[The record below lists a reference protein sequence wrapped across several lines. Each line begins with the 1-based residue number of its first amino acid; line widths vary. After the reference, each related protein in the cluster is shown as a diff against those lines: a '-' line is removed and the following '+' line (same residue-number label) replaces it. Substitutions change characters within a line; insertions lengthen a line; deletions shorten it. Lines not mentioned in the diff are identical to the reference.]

1 MDIANALVDA
11 ISPVSKRGEGTG
23 NGLRGVASP
32 RRANPSQSGA
42 MTTRQSPGLVR
53 ACRWFAA
60 GASVA
65 AVLLGGL
72 VLVGWLFDLPALTKI
87 FPGLVAMNPA
97 TALGFVFGGAATWV
111 EAGEQ
116 PTSHLRLQIAR
127 ACAGMVVIIGAA
139 RILGYLFGFDPL
151 VDSLPFQS
159 QLDREVPPN
168 RIAPNTALDF
178 LITGLA
184 LLSIDLEVRRGWRPA
199 QFLALT
205 AAIIAALAF
214 MGYAYSIEPGTGGG
228 EVNIVQDICCGPD
241 GEAYVPL
248 LSRVASYIPMT
259 LHTAVGFMLLSAAI
273 LCARPEQGIMAV
285 VVSDAHG
292 GRIFRR
298 LLPAAVSTLFVIGWL
313 QLMGQRAELYGP
325 QFGVA
330 FTVAASISILG
341 SLIWWNALTVNRA
354 EAERERIELELALAR
369 ENEVE
374 IGFKIQQILLLEQP
388 PRDLAGIRVAAL
400 TIPSQRIDGD
410 FYDFYRHGNRCLD
423 VVIGD
428 VMGKGIPAALLGAAT
443 KTHIL
448 QALSRLVA
456 LAGPED
462 LPEPREIVS
471 LAHVGIVKQLI
482 ELGSFV
488 TASYARFD
496 LERHRLDLVDCGH
509 TEAIHFRHAEHI
521 CAMLR
526 GTNLPLGV
534 IEGEIY
540 DQITVP
546 FEPGDILL
554 FYSDGV
560 TEARNRTGEF
570 FGSERLAEFV
580 RGFSHL
586 DPEQLVERLR
596 EAVASFSGSERFADD
611 LTCVAVTLGERE
623 ATRRRAELELSST
636 LSELASARAFVRDF
650 CRALSDPPLDEET
663 VAQLEL
669 AVTEAT
675 SNIIRHSYGGRTD
688 QRIQLVADAFA
699 DRVVLRLH
707 HLGASFDPEAV
718 SPPAFDGSREGGFGM
733 YLIAHSVDDV
743 RYYRDERGRNCIAL
757 VKRRLAYA

>member
-1 MDIANALVDA
+1 MAAHL
-11 ISPVSKRGEGTG
+11 SPS
-23 NGLRGVASP
+23 
-32 RRANPSQSGA
+32 
-42 MTTRQSPGLVR
+42 LVR
-53 ACRWFAA
+53 ACRSFAA
-60 GASVA
+60 GASFA
-65 AVLLGGL
+65 AILLGGL
-72 VLVGWLFDLPALTKI
+72 ILLGWLFDLPALTKI
-87 FPGLVAMNPA
+87 FPGLVAMNPT
-97 TALGFVFGGAATWV
+97 TALGFVLGGMATWI
-111 EAGEQ
+111 ETGERR
-116 PTSHLRLQIAR
+116 TSHLRLQIAR
-127 ACAGMVVIIGAA
+127 ACAGVLLIIGAA

-151 VDSLPFQS
+151 VDSLLFRS

-184 LLSIDLEVRRGWRPA
+184 LLTIDLELRRGWRPA
-199 QFLALT
+199 QLLALT

-214 MGYAYSIEPGTGGG
+214 MGYAYS
-228 EVNIVQDICCGPD
+228 VV
-241 GEAYVPL
+241 L
-248 LSRVASYIPMT
+248 LSRVASYIPMA
-259 LHTAVGFMLLSAAI
+259 LHTAVGFLMLSAAI
-273 LCARPEQGIMAV
+273 LCARPEKGVMAV
-285 VVSDAHG
+285 VVSTAHG

-298 LLPAAVSTLFVIGWL
+298 LLPAAVATIFVIGWL
-313 QLMGQRAELYGP
+313 QLMGESAELYGA
-325 QFGVA
+325 QFGA
-330 FTVAASISILG
+330 ALTVAASITILG

-374 IGFKIQQILLLEQP
+374 IGFKIQQTLLLEQP

-410 FYDFYRHGNRCLD
+410 FYDFYRHGDRCLD

-443 KTHIL
+443 KSYIL
-448 QALSRLVA
+448 QALSRLVT
-456 LAGPED
+456 LAGPEN
-462 LPEPREIVS
+462 LPEPREIIS
-471 LAHVGIVKQLI
+471 LAHAGIVKQLI

-488 TASYARFD
+488 TACYARFD
-496 LERHRLDLVDCGH
+496 LNRHRLDLVDCGH
-509 TEAIHFRHAEHI
+509 TEAIHFRHAEHA
-521 CAMLR
+521 CAMVR

-560 TEARNRTGEF
+560 TEARNGTGEF
-570 FGSERLAEFV
+570 FGSERLAELV

-596 EAVASFSGSERFADD
+596 ETVASFSGSERFADD

-623 ATRRRAELELSST
+623 ATRRRAELEFSSK
-636 LSELASARAFVRDF
+636 LSELAAARAFVRDF
-650 CRALSDPPLDEET
+650 CHALADPPVDEEV

-675 SNIIRHSYGGRTD
+675 SNVIRHAYGGRTD
-688 QRIQLVADAFA
+688 QQIQLDADAFA
-699 DRVVLRLH
+699 DRIVLRLH

-733 YLIAHSVDDV
+733 YIIAHSVDDV
-743 RYYRDERGRNCIAL
+743 RYYRDQRGRNCIAL
-757 VKRRLAYA
+757 VKRRRACA

>member
-1 MDIANALVDA
+1 MAV
-11 ISPVSKRGEGTG
+11 
-23 NGLRGVASP
+23 
-32 RRANPSQSGA
+32 
-42 MTTRQSPGLVR
+42 RQSAGLVR
-53 ACRWFAA
+53 VCRSSAA

-72 VLVGWLFDLPALTKI
+72 VLTGWLFDLPALTKI
-87 FPGLVAMNPA
+87 FPTLVAMNPV
-97 TALGFVFGGAATWV
+97 TALSFVLGGTATWLEV
-111 EAGEQ
+111 REQ
-116 PTSHLRLQIAR
+116 PASHLRLRIVR
-127 ACAGMVVIIGAA
+127 ACAAIIVIIGAA

-151 VDSLPFQS
+151 VDSLLFRS

-168 RIAPNTALDF
+168 RIAPNTALDL
-178 LITGLA
+178 LIIGLA

-199 QFLALT
+199 QLLALT

-214 MGYAYSIEPGTGGG
+214 MGYAYS
-228 EVNIVQDICCGPD
+228 V
-241 GEAYVPL
+241 AL
-248 LSRVASYIPMT
+248 LSRVASYIPMA

-273 LCARPEQGIMAV
+273 LCARPEQGVMAV
-285 VVSDAHG
+285 VVSDAQG

-298 LLPAAVSTLFVIGWL
+298 LLPTAVFTLFVIGWL
-313 QLMGQRAELYGP
+313 QLMGESAELYSA
-325 QFGVA
+325 QFGA
-330 FTVAASISILG
+330 ALTVAASISILG

-374 IGFKIQQILLLEQP
+374 IGFKIQQTLLLEQP

-410 FYDFYRHGNRCLD
+410 FYDFYRHGDRCLD
-423 VVIGD
+423 VVVGD

-443 KTHIL
+443 KSYIL

-462 LPEPREIVS
+462 LPQPREIIS
-471 LAHVGIVKQLI
+471 LAHAGIVKQLI

-488 TASYARFD
+488 TACYARFD
-496 LERHRLDLVDCGH
+496 LDRHRLDLVDCGH
-509 TEAIHFRHAEHI
+509 TEAIHFRHAEHA
-521 CAMLR
+521 CAMVR
-526 GTNLPLGV
+526 GANLPLGV

-540 DQITVP
+540 DQITVA

-560 TEARNRTGEF
+560 TEARNRAGEF
-570 FGSERLAEFV
+570 FGSERLAELV
-580 RGFSHL
+580 RDFSHL

-623 ATRRRAELELSST
+623 ATRRRAELELSSN

-650 CRALSDPPLDEET
+650 CHALSDPPVAEEA

-675 SNIIRHSYGGRTD
+675 SNVIRHAYGGRTD
-688 QRIQLVADAFA
+688 QQIQLDADAFA
-699 DRVVLRLH
+699 DRIVLQLH

-733 YLIAHSVDDV
+733 YIIAHSVDDV

-757 VKRRLAYA
+757 VKHRPV

>member
-1 MDIANALVDA
+1 MPA
-11 ISPVSKRGEGTG
+11 
-23 NGLRGVASP
+23 
-32 RRANPSQSGA
+32 
-42 MTTRQSPGLVR
+42 RQSPGLVR
-53 ACRWFAA
+53 ACRSFAA
-60 GASVA
+60 GASFA

-72 VLVGWLFDLPALTKI
+72 VLVGWVFDLAALKTV

-97 TALGFVFGGAATWV
+97 TALGFVLGGTATWI
-111 EAGEQ
+111 EAAERSASPQ
-116 PTSHLRLQIAR
+116 RRRIAW
-127 ACAGMVVIIGAA
+127 ACAGVVFIIGVV

-151 VDSLPFQS
+151 VDSFPFRS

-168 RIAPNTALDF
+168 RMAPNTALDL
-178 LITGLA
+178 LISGLA
-184 LLSIDLEVRRGWRPA
+184 LLSIDVELRRGWRPA

-214 MGYAYSIEPGTGGG
+214 MGYAYS
-228 EVNIVQDICCGPD
+228 VV
-241 GEAYVPL
+241 L
-248 LSRVASYIPMT
+248 LSRVASYIPMA
-259 LHTAVGFMLLSAAI
+259 LHTAVGFLLLSAAI
-273 LCARPEQGIMAV
+273 LCARPEQGTMAV

-292 GRIFRR
+292 GHIFRR

-313 QLMGQRAELYGP
+313 QLMGQSAELYGP
-325 QFGVA
+325 QFGA
-330 FTVAASISILG
+330 ALTVAASISILG

-354 EAERERIELELALAR
+354 EAERQQIELELALAR

-374 IGFKIQQILLLEQP
+374 IGFKIQQTLLLEQP

-410 FYDFYRHGNRCLD
+410 FYDFYRHGDHCLD

-443 KTHIL
+443 KSYIL
-448 QALSRLVA
+448 QALSRLVT
-456 LAGPED
+456 LAGPQD
-462 LPEPREIVS
+462 LPQPREIIS
-471 LAHVGIVKQLI
+471 LAHAGIVKQLI

-488 TASYARFD
+488 TTSYARFD
-496 LERHRLDLVDCGH
+496 LDRHRLDLVDCGH
-509 TEAIHFRHAEHI
+509 TEAIHFRHAEQA

-560 TEARNRTGEF
+560 TEARNRAGEF
-570 FGSERLAEFV
+570 FGTQRLAELV
-580 RGFSHL
+580 RTCNRL
-586 DPEQLVERLR
+586 EPEQLVERLR
-596 EAVASFSGSERFADD
+596 EAVASFSGSGRFADD

-650 CRALSDPPLDEET
+650 CRALSDPPVNEET

-675 SNIIRHSYGGRTD
+675 SNIIRHAYGGRTD
-688 QRIQLVADAFA
+688 QRIQLSADAFA
-699 DRVVLRLH
+699 DHVVLRLH
-707 HLGASFDPEAV
+707 HLGASFDPETV
-718 SPPAFDGSREGGFGM
+718 SPPAFNGSREGGFGV
-733 YLIAHSVDDV
+733 YLIAQSVDDV
-743 RYYRDERGRNCIAL
+743 RYYRDQRGRNCIAL

>member
-1 MDIANALVDA
+1 MAA
-11 ISPVSKRGEGTG
+11 
-23 NGLRGVASP
+23 
-32 RRANPSQSGA
+32 Q
-42 MTTRQSPGLVR
+42 QSPGLVR
-53 ACRWFAA
+53 ACRSFAA
-60 GASVA
+60 GASFA

-87 FPGLVAMNPA
+87 FPRLVAMNPA
-97 TALGFVFGGAATWV
+97 TALSFVLGGTATWL

-116 PTSHLRLQIAR
+116 PASRLRRQIAR
-127 ACAGMVVIIGAA
+127 ACAGVVVIIGAA

-151 VDSLPFQS
+151 VDSLLFRS

-199 QFLALT
+199 QLLALT

-214 MGYAYSIEPGTGGG
+214 MGYAYS
-228 EVNIVQDICCGPD
+228 V
-241 GEAYVPL
+241 AL
-248 LSRVASYIPMT
+248 LSRVASYIPMA

-285 VVSDAHG
+285 IVSDAHG

-298 LLPAAVSTLFVIGWL
+298 LLPAAVFTLFVVGWL
-313 QLMGQRAELYGP
+313 QLMGQSAELYGP
-325 QFGVA
+325 QFGA
-330 FTVAASISILG
+330 ALTLAASISILG
-341 SLIWWNALTVNRA
+341 SLIWWNAWTVNRA

-369 ENEVE
+369 ESEVE

-423 VVIGD
+423 VVVGD

-443 KTHIL
+443 KSHIL
-448 QALSRLVA
+448 QALSRLIA
-456 LAGPED
+456 LAAPGD

-471 LAHVGIVKQLI
+471 LAHAEIVKQLI

-496 LERHRLDLVDCGH
+496 LDRHRLDLVDCGH
-509 TEAIHFRHAEHI
+509 TEAIHFRHAEHA
-521 CAMLR
+521 CGMLR

-546 FEPGDILL
+546 FKPGDILL

-560 TEARNRTGEF
+560 TEARNRAGEF
-570 FGSERLAEFV
+570 FGSERLAELV
-580 RGFSHL
+580 RGLSHL

-623 ATRRRAELELSST
+623 ATRRRAELELSSN

-650 CRALSDPPLDEET
+650 CGALSDPPVDEET

-675 SNIIRHSYGGRTD
+675 SNIIRHAYGGRTD
-688 QRIQLVADAFA
+688 QRIQLEADAFA
-699 DRVVLRLH
+699 DHVVLRLH
-707 HLGASFDPEAV
+707 HLGASFDPEGV
-718 SPPAFDGSREGGFGM
+718 SPPAFDGSREGGFGV

-757 VKRRLAYA
+757 VKRRPAYA

>member
-1 MDIANALVDA
+1 MA
-11 ISPVSKRGEGTG
+11 TH
-23 NGLRGVASP
+23 
-32 RRANPSQSGA
+32 
-42 MTTRQSPGLVR
+42 QSPSLVR
-53 ACRWFAA
+53 ACRAFAA

-72 VLVGWLFDLPALTKI
+72 VLIGWQFDLPALKTI
-87 FPGLVAMNPA
+87 LPRLFRMNPA
-97 TALGFVFGGAATWV
+97 VALSFVLGGTAMWV

-116 PTSHLRLQIAR
+116 PASRLHRHIAR
-127 ACAGMVVIIGAA
+127 ACAGIVVIIGAA
-139 RILGYLFGFDPL
+139 RFLGYLFGFDPL
-151 VDSLPFQS
+151 VDSFLFRS
-159 QLDREVPPN
+159 QLDRQATLN
-168 RIAPNTALDF
+168 RMAPNTAFNF

-184 LLSIDLEVRRGWRPA
+184 LLSIDLQVRRGWRPA
-199 QFLALT
+199 QLLALT

-214 MGYAYSIEPGTGGG
+214 MGYTYDVA
-228 EVNIVQDICCGPD
+228 
-241 GEAYVPL
+241 L
-248 LSRVASYIPMT
+248 LSRVASYNAMG
-259 LHTAVGFMLLSAAI
+259 HYTAVGFMLLSAAI
-273 LCARPEQGIMAV
+273 LCARPEEGVMAV
-285 VVSDAHG
+285 VVSEAHG

-298 LLPAAVSTLFVIGWL
+298 LLPAAVFTLFVIGWL
-313 QLMGQRAELYGP
+313 QLMGQSAELYGP
-325 QFGVA
+325 QFGA
-330 FTVAASISILG
+330 ALTVAASISILG

-374 IGFKIQQILLLEQP
+374 IGFKIQQTLLLEQP

-410 FYDFYRHGNRCLD
+410 FYDFYRHGDRCLD

-443 KTHIL
+443 KSYIL
-448 QALSRLVA
+448 QALSRLVT

-462 LPEPREIVS
+462 LPQPREIIS
-471 LAHVGIVKQLI
+471 LAHAGIVKQLI

-488 TASYARFD
+488 TACYARFD
-496 LERHRLDLVDCGH
+496 LDRHRLDLVDCGH
-509 TEAIHFRHAEHI
+509 TTAIHFRHAEHAW
-521 CAMLR
+521 AMLP

-560 TEARNRTGEF
+560 TEARNQAGEF
-570 FGSERLAEFV
+570 FGAQRLAEFV
-580 RGFSHL
+580 RGSSHL

-623 ATRRRAELELSST
+623 ATRSRAELELSSN

-650 CRALSDPPLDEET
+650 CHALSDPPLDEET

-675 SNIIRHSYGGRTD
+675 SNIIRHAYGGRTD
-688 QRIQLVADAFA
+688 QRIQLDADAFA
-699 DRVVLRLH
+699 DHVVLRLH
-707 HLGASFDPEAV
+707 HLGASFDPEGV
-718 SPPAFDGSREGGFGM
+718 SPPAFDGSREGGFGV
-733 YLIAHSVDDV
+733 YLIAHSVDHV

-757 VKRRLAYA
+757 VKRRPAYA

>member
-1 MDIANALVDA
+1 MAA
-11 ISPVSKRGEGTG
+11 
-23 NGLRGVASP
+23 
-32 RRANPSQSGA
+32 Q
-42 MTTRQSPGLVR
+42 QSPGLVR
-53 ACRWFAA
+53 ACTWFAA
-60 GASVA
+60 GASFA

-72 VLVGWLFDLPALTKI
+72 VLIGWQFDLPTLKPI
-87 FPGLVAMNPA
+87 FPGLFRLNPA
-97 TALGFVFGGAATWV
+97 AALGFVLGGTATWLQAV
-111 EAGEQ
+111 EQ
-116 PTSHLRLQIAR
+116 PASHLRPQIAR

-151 VDSLPFQS
+151 VDSLPFGS
-159 QLDREVPPN
+159 QLDRDVPPN
-168 RIAPNTALDF
+168 RMAPNTAFNF
-178 LITGLA
+178 LIIGLA

-199 QFLALT
+199 QLLALT

-214 MGYAYSIEPGTGGG
+214 MGYAYSVGPGTGEG
-228 EVNIVQDICCGPD
+228 EFNIVQDICCDPD
-241 GEAYVPL
+241 GGVVYVAL
-248 LSRVASYIPMT
+248 FSRVASYIPMA

-273 LCARPEQGIMAV
+273 LCARPERGVMAV
-285 VVSDAHG
+285 VVSAAHG

-298 LLPAAVSTLFVIGWL
+298 LLPAAVFTLFVIGWL
-313 QLMGQRAELYGP
+313 QLMGQSAELYGP

-330 FTVAASISILG
+330 LTVAASISILG

-423 VVIGD
+423 VVVGD

-443 KTHIL
+443 KSHIL
-448 QALSRLVA
+448 QALSRLIA
-456 LAGPED
+456 LAAPGD

-471 LAHVGIVKQLI
+471 LAHAEVVKQLI

-496 LERHRLDLVDCGH
+496 LDRHRLDLVDCGH
-509 TEAIHFRHAEHI
+509 TEAIHFRHAEHA
-521 CAMLR
+521 CAMLS

-560 TEARNRTGEF
+560 TEARNRAGEF
-570 FGSERLAEFV
+570 FGAERLAELV

-623 ATRRRAELELSST
+623 ATRIRAELELSSN

-675 SNIIRHSYGGRTD
+675 SNIIRHAYGGRTD
-688 QRIQLVADAFA
+688 QRIQLEADAFA
-699 DRVVLRLH
+699 DHVVLRLH
-707 HLGASFDPEAV
+707 HLGASFDPEGV
-718 SPPAFDGSREGGFGM
+718 SPPAFDGSREGGFGV

-757 VKRRLAYA
+757 VKRRPAYA